1 VDFEGGLAAF
11 AGGDGFSDGLSENCE
26 LVGVGEFLAD
36 QKEFEG
42 LAFGVDEFGALQAVK
57 QNVELGLAGG

>member
-1 VDFEGGLAAF
+1 MDFEGGLAAF

-42 LAFGVDEFGALQAVK
+42 LAFGVDEFGAL
-57 QNVELGLAGG
+57 